1 MSNIVN
7 ILVACVVRFLIIAV
21 IILCAELLISV
32 IRHKVET
39 IEDMR
44 DDDTDKV
51 TKNHSIS
58 KRRVMDKYD
67 ILAVLVGCVIG
78 LILGIA
84 MESGI

>member
-1 MSNIVN
+1 MSNIMNV
-7 ILVACVVRFLIIAV
+7 LVACVVRFLIIAV

>member
-1 MSNIVN
+1 MSNIMN
-7 ILVACVVRFLIIAV
+7 ILVECVVRFLIIAV

>member
-7 ILVACVVRFLIIAV
+7 VLVACVVRFLIIAV

-78 LILGIA
+78 LILGIV

>member
-1 MSNIVN
+1 MN

-44 DDDTDKV
+44 DDDADKV

>member
-1 MSNIVN
+1 MN
-7 ILVACVVRFLIIAV
+7 ILVACIVRFLIIAV

>member
-1 MSNIVN
+1 MSNIMN

-67 ILAVLVGCVIG
+67 ILAVLVGCIIG

>member
-1 MSNIVN
+1 MSNIMN

-44 DDDTDKV
+44 DDDADKV

>member
-7 ILVACVVRFLIIAV
+7 ILVTCVVRFLIIAV

-84 MESGI
+84 MENGI

>member
-67 ILAVLVGCVIG
+67 ILAVLIGCVIG

>member
-32 IRHKVET
+32 IRHKLET

>member
-1 MSNIVN
+1 MSNIMN

>member
-1 MSNIVN
+1 MSNILN

>member
-1 MSNIVN
+1 MSNIMN

-39 IEDMR
+39 IEDMC

>member
-1 MSNIVN
+1 MSNIMN

-21 IILCAELLISV
+21 IVLCAELLISV

>member
-1 MSNIVN
+1 MN

>member
-1 MSNIVN
+1 MSNIMN

-21 IILCAELLISV
+21 IIFCAELLISV

>member
-1 MSNIVN
+1 MSNIIN
-7 ILVACVVRFLIIAV
+7 ILVACVARFLIIAV

>member
-1 MSNIVN
+1 MSNIMN

-51 TKNHSIS
+51 TKNHSIY
-58 KRRVMDKYD
+58 KRRVVDKYD

>member
-7 ILVACVVRFLIIAV
+7 ILVTCVVRFLIIAV

>member
-1 MSNIVN
+1 MNNIVN
-7 ILVACVVRFLIIAV
+7 ILVTCVVRFLIIAV

-39 IEDMR
+39 IEDMH

>member
-1 MSNIVN
+1 MSNIMN

-58 KRRVMDKYD
+58 KRHVIDKYD

>member
-1 MSNIVN
+1 MSNIMN

-84 MESGI
+84 MGSGI

>member
-1 MSNIVN
+1 MSNIIN

>member
-1 MSNIVN
+1 MN
-7 ILVACVVRFLIIAV
+7 ILVACVVRFLIIAI